1 MVIGRASHRGAGA
14 AWCGCRP
21 GRDRRLLRHSPHGPI
36 PQSVVRPQRRRSAV
50 SLAGELLRLRG
61 VRNRQIPPFTLE
73 GTTDYPARLD
83 VAYPDHLNR
92 WLVLVEWILTVPHP
106 MVVGILIGGGS
117 FLPPQYGW
125 AAPWSGWDLITILAV
140 VPAVMLL
147 SPVTTPGACSKPADG
162 PRPVGLPGVGVH
174 AADDR
179 PIPPVPAG

>member
-1 MVIGRASHRGAGA
+1 VG
-14 AWCGCRP
+14 
-21 GRDRRLLRHSPHGPI
+21 
-36 PQSVVRPQRRRSAV
+36 
-50 SLAGELLRLRG
+50 LAGELLRLRG

-117 FLPPQYGW
+117 FLPPQYEW

-147 SPVTTPGACSKPADG
+147 SPVTTPGDCSNLLMGLDRWVYRVLAYMPLMTDQY
-162 PRPVGLPGVGVH
+162 PRSGWIAEATSRDWRQSARGARESTLTL
-174 AADDR
+174 
-179 PIPPVPAG
+179 